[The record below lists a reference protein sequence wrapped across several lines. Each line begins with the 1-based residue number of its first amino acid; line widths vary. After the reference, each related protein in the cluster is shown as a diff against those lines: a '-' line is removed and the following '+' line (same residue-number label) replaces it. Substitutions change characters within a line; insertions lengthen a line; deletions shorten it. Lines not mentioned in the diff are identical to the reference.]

1 MYTIMAKN
9 NLIQT
14 LIIYTIGMFA
24 VFIIKPSEIYKED
37 YITLKGWEEIDFNNT
52 ESLYN
57 IYIISICLAIISFY
71 ISTEI

>member
-1 MYTIMAKN
+1 MAKS

-14 LIIYTIGMFA
+14 LIIYIVSMLA

-37 YITLKGWEEIDFNNT
+37 GETLKGWEEIDFDNT

-57 IYIISICLAIISFY
+57 IYVISVCLAIISFY
-71 ISTEI
+71 ISNEL